1 MDSRTQNK
9 YGKEN
14 NSSVVELS
22 ENDFDGVKL
31 IHPNFR
37 NKYSLLKISPSVVL
51 KATVILFVPLKS
63 S

>member
-31 IHPNFR
+31 IHPNF
-37 NKYSLLKISPSVVL
+37 
-51 KATVILFVPLKS
+51 
-63 S
+63 